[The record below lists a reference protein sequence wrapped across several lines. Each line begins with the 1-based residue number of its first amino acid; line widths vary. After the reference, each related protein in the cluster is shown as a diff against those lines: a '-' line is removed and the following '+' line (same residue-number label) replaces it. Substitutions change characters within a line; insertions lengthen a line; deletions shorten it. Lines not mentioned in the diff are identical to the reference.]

1 VLDILFY
8 GAGLLAG
15 VGAAVLCIVEVRKG
29 QVLPTIGS
37 ALVALMAFA
46 TLGLGVFRDHKS
58 NQELV
63 RINEQNLSLR
73 DWIGPR
79 EVNKNALK
87 ASVGTLGVFAME
99 IVQLPNVFDG
109 EPIAQAM
116 FEALQEVG
124 WNVALK
130 SPQNSS
136 IEELRATASSIKNP
150 RGIILVF
157 YPGFDQK
164 PEFKSLM
171 RALQAFAVDA
181 HSSKEDGRLS
191 VGQLRVLV
199 AQKDR

>member
-1 VLDILFY
+1 MANTNGLILREVAPARLYVVEKKDNIFSESQLRRPRKVLDILFY

-79 EVNKNALK
+79 EVNKNALR
-87 ASVGTLGVFAME
+87 A
-99 IVQLPNVFDG
+99 
-109 EPIAQAM
+109 IAQS
-116 FEALQEVG
+116 
-124 WNVALK
+124 W
-130 SPQNSS
+130 
-136 IEELRATASSIKNP
+136 
-150 RGIILVF
+150 
-157 YPGFDQK
+157 
-164 PEFKSLM
+164 
-171 RALQAFAVDA
+171 
-181 HSSKEDGRLS
+181 
-191 VGQLRVLV
+191 
-199 AQKDR
+199 

>member
-1 VLDILFY
+1 
-8 GAGLLAG
+8 
-15 VGAAVLCIVEVRKG
+15 
-29 QVLPTIGS
+29 
-37 ALVALMAFA
+37 M
-46 TLGLGVFRDHKS
+46 
-58 NQELV
+58 

-130 SPQNSS
+130 SPRTAALKNS
-136 IEELRATASSIKNP
+136 EQRHRA
-150 RGIILVF
+150 
-157 YPGFDQK
+157 
-164 PEFKSLM
+164 
-171 RALQAFAVDA
+171 
-181 HSSKEDGRLS
+181 
-191 VGQLRVLV
+191 
-199 AQKDR
+199 